1 MTQDL
6 ACGRVFLKVDTNLG
20 ILCRGGD
27 PSNYVVADLLVSW
40 KESSFPGEH
49 DFIIRNVSVSQGMI
63 LHIDNDWQDLQTGD
77 RTITVWNL
85 MMMGDCW
92 NWEIH
97 RKINLDDLW
106 AQHGHK
112 VLGLPAPLM
121 PELPVLSK
129 NDPDV
134 LCSVLRE
141 DGFSGRTWIIYADLK
156 QLSVLSCVLYINELI
171 VHQRDAIDNEEYNN
185 LLPFVPWLRSDIPR
199 YLNQPQGN

>member
-1 MTQDL
+1 
-6 ACGRVFLKVDTNLG
+6 
-20 ILCRGGD
+20 
-27 PSNYVVADLLVSW
+27 
-40 KESSFPGEH
+40 
-49 DFIIRNVSVSQGMI
+49 
-63 LHIDNDWQDLQTGD
+63 
-77 RTITVWNL
+77 
-85 MMMGDCW
+85 MGDCW

-106 AQHGHK
+106 AQHGHE

-134 LCSVLRE
+134 LCGVLRE

-199 YLNQPQGN
+199 YLNQPQDVLDDTDYENHFSDRLIRPCFPGHCLLQIPDN